1 MPQTLALL
9 HTTASL
15 SPLFNSLCARH
26 MANVRLLHFL
36 DESLI
41 KNTIA
46 ADRLERPTMRRV
58 INLVGSAF
66 DAGADCVLVTCSSIG
81 PAVDIAATLYDQP
94 VIRVDSAMAEEAVA
108 KGRRVGVLAT
118 LSTTLAPTADLVRR
132 KAAET
137 DRDVE
142 VVEHLC
148 EGAYEAMMSG
158 DTATHDRIIAGAVRK
173 AMRSVEAI
181 VFAQAS
187 MARAM
192 DSLTADEI
200 PAPVFT
206 SPELGVQRARDVL
219 AGKVV

>member
-1 MPQTLALL
+1 MPLTLALL

-15 SPLFNSLCARH
+15 SPLFTSLCTRH
-26 MANVRLLHFL
+26 LPDIRLLHFL

-46 ADRLERPTMRRV
+46 AGRLERPTMRRL
-58 INLVGSAF
+58 ISLVGSAF

-81 PAVDIAATLYDQP
+81 PAVDIAASLYDQP
-94 VIRVDSAMAEEAVA
+94 VIRVDAAMAEQAVT

-118 LSTTLAPTADLVRR
+118 LPTTLAPTVDLVRR
-132 KAAET
+132 KAAEA

-148 EGAYEAMMSG
+148 GGAYEAMMSG
-158 DTATHDRIIAGAVRK
+158 DTETHDRIVGRAVRE
-173 AMRSVEAI
+173 AMRGVDAI

-192 DSLTADEI
+192 DCLTADEI

-219 AGKVV
+219 AGKVA